1 MSWRDAFRMAFASGT
16 RRFGRTLLTALAVTL
31 ASALLVALAT
41 IVVTAN
47 SRVLAQV
54 SKGGPITS
62 IKVVAAAAQAGQLET
77 DSLRPSAPHDLTE
90 ADRTRIEGLPDVTTT
105 SGVLTSPVLA
115 VPPEGRGYPEQILEH
130 AVGVDLRRS
139 NDLPITVVAGRL
151 PAATSTTEV
160 AVTLGYLD
168 RLHLDAD
175 TPEAVI
181 GTTVLLGAPQVYLGA
196 NGQRDYR
203 GRWVALDIV
212 GVVAQDAAAG
222 EFVVPIDQARA
233 DRDWALDGIADGER
247 FPLPTSE
254 YSGLIVIA
262 DGLDAVHSL
271 RTRIDSLGYATS
283 APEQLI
289 ANVRRY
295 LHVVDIVLGGVA
307 SIALVIASLGIAN
320 ALLAAVRERRREIG
334 VLKAIGA
341 RDRDILRWFLIEAC
355 LVGLVGGTFGTLLG
369 VGIAAAVGAV
379 VNSYLSAQGLEGVR
393 VVASVPVMTAGVV
406 GAALLAVVA
415 GVVPAQRAA
424 RLPARE
430 AVGSL

>member
-1 MSWRDAFRMAFASGT
+1 MTWRDALRMALASGA
-16 RRFGRTLLTALAVTL
+16 RRFGRTLLTALAVAL

-54 SKGGPITS
+54 SKGGPVTAIR
-62 IKVVAAAAQAGQLET
+62 VAAAHAQAGQLET
-77 DSLRPSAPHDLTE
+77 DSLRTAGARPLTE
-90 ADRTRIEGLPDVTTT
+90 ADRAEIASLPGVTTT
-105 SGVLTSPVLA
+105 AGVLSTDVVA
-115 VPPEGRGYPEQILEH
+115 VPPEGPDVPDQFFDH
-130 AVGVDLRRS
+130 AVGVDLGRP
-139 NDLPITVVAGRL
+139 NDLPMTVVAGRL
-151 PAATSTTEV
+151 PSPDSATEV
-160 AVTLGYLD
+160 AVTIGYLD

-175 TPEAVI
+175 HPEAVL
-181 GTTVLLGAPQVYLGA
+181 GTTVLLASPQVY
-196 NGQRDYR
+196 QRSDGERDVR

-212 GVVAQDAAAG
+212 GVVAQDASPGA
-222 EFVVPIDQARA
+222 FVVPLEQTRAARA
-233 DRDWALDGIADGER
+233 WTLDGISDGER
-247 FPLPTSE
+247 LPMPTSE

-262 DGLDAVHSL
+262 DGLDEVHAV
-271 RTRIDSLGYATS
+271 RARIDRLGFATS

-341 RDRDILRWFLIEAC
+341 RDRDVLRWFLIEA
-355 LVGLVGGTFGTLLG
+355 GLIGVVGGSVGTLLG
-369 VGIAAAVGAV
+369 VAIASAVGAV
-379 VNSYLSAQGLEGVR
+379 VNGYLTAEGLEGVR
-393 VVASVPVMTAGVV
+393 VTASPIVLAAGVV
-406 GAALLAVVA
+406 GAGLLSVVA
-415 GVVPAQRAA
+415 GLVPARRAA
-424 RLPARE
+424 RMPARE

>member
-1 MSWRDAFRMAFASGT
+1 MTWRDALRMAFASGA

-62 IKVVAAAAQAGQLET
+62 IKVVAAAAGAGQLET
-77 DSLRPSAPHDLTE
+77 DSLRPTAPRDITE
-90 ADRTRIEGLPDVTTT
+90 ADRARIEALPDVTTT

-130 AVGVDLRRS
+130 AVGVDLHRA
-139 NDLPITVVAGRL
+139 NELPITVVAGRL
-151 PAATSTTEV
+151 PAADSTTEV

-168 RLHLDAD
+168 RLHLDAGD
-175 TPEAVI
+175 PSAVL
-181 GTTVLLGAPQVYLGA
+181 GTTVLLGAPQVYVGTA
-196 NGQRDYR
+196 GGRDYR

-222 EFVVPIDQARA
+222 EFVVPIDEIRA
-233 DRDWALDGIADGER
+233 DRTWALDGIADGER
-247 FPLPTSE
+247 FALPTSE
-254 YSGLIVIA
+254 YTGLIVIA
-262 DGLDAVHSL
+262 DGLDAVHTV
-271 RTRIDSLGYATS
+271 RTRIDALGYATS

-334 VLKAIGA
+334 MLKAIGA
-341 RDRDILRWFLIEAC
+341 RDRDILRWFLIEAG
-355 LVGLVGGTFGTLLG
+355 LIGLVGGALGTLLG
-369 VGIAAAVGAV
+369 VGIAAIVGAV
-379 VNSYLSAQGLEGVR
+379 VNSYLAAQGLEGVR
-393 VVASVPVMTAGVV
+393 VVAALPVVVLGVV
-406 GAALLAVVA
+406 GATVLAVIA
-415 GVVPAQRAA
+415 GVIPARRAA